1 MCRDH
6 DSVVCPCPRRVL
18 DVPVEYG
25 NVLEVGYTL
34 PGYLAAGVS
43 GEVTLTFT
51 PKANE
56 DIETQV
62 RGTGASVA
70 VAMPSPHSQRRQVL
84 LTSTRESRPLGSNPS
99 RGAFPVPVERSVW
112 KRAVRLR
119 DPPHVVSAAHR

>member
-1 MCRDH
+1 M
-6 DSVVCPCPRRVL
+6 PCRVL

-25 NVLEVGYTL
+25 NVLEVGYNL

-62 RGTGASVA
+62 RMSGTNTAY
-70 VAMPSPHSQRRQVL
+70 PHM
-84 LTSTRESRPLGSNPS
+84 
-99 RGAFPVPVERSVW
+99 
-112 KRAVRLR
+112 
-119 DPPHVVSAAHR
+119 